1 MGGRCGS
8 DPVWL
13 WRRPAAAAP
22 IQPLAQELPYAAG
35 MTVKRKQFKKF
46 LNTAFCVAVS
56 HNSNLLYTMNGA
68 YESTFL
74 TSILRDSD
82 FADLQ
87 NNTIKNS
94 IFLKKIKLKEIKL
107 L

>member
-35 MTVKRKQFKKF
+35 MDIRKKKERKKSNYFMVLAKAYYYSKIIKSVKKK
-46 LNTAFCVAVS
+46 LPDAPN
-56 HNSNLLYTMNGA
+56 
-68 YESTFL
+68 
-74 TSILRDSD
+74 
-82 FADLQ
+82 
-87 NNTIKNS
+87 
-94 IFLKKIKLKEIKL
+94 
-107 L
+107 